1 MPYWEQNFTATLD
14 QPLRSLDDARWF
26 FALYR
31 PEGAPEMTEDEI
43 MRRVVRTENEEFPYL
58 LPSSR
63 QMGMVVFDAA
73 DIPETEETEYADNLC
88 ATAL

>member
-1 MPYWEQNFTATLD
+1 MMHGGNVWRGGEPSDWLD
-14 QPLRSLDDARWF
+14 YSANI
-26 FALYR
+26 R

-63 QMGMVVFDAA
+63 QMGMIVFDAA
-73 DIPETEETEYADNLC
+73 DIPKTEETEYADNLC